1 MAAVVREGSFGKAA
15 ASLLVTQPAVSERVR
30 HLERVIGRSV
40 FDRTSRGAVLTAA
53 GEGLLPYAQ
62 RCLALAEEALESAR
76 SAGGVPRF
84 VIAVHSTFAPRI
96 VPAAL
101 GALAARPRRVAV
113 RDAHS
118 DEVQALVL
126 DGVADVGFAIPGAA
140 RRGLRRVRLRADP
153 VVCVAA
159 PDHPMSRSRS
169 ISPRAFAD
177 SLVAVN
183 RWGEGADEFIGRLGN
198 AGVDAWRIRECGD
211 AATAVEL
218 ARGHAHVAFVT
229 HVNCCR
235 RDRRWPALPAVGY
248 GALPVGGPARL
259 PLSDTEPRRRSDPCG
274 RARRH
279 DGLTPATRRS
289 CRRAARVSRPRARRG
304 ARSR

>member
-1 MAAVVREGSFGKAA
+1 MDLDLRDLEVMAAVVREGSFGKAA
-15 ASLLVTQPAVSERVR
+15 ASLLVTQPAVSERIR

-62 RCLALAEEALESAR
+62 RCLALAEEALDSAR
-76 SAGGVPRF
+76 GAGGVPRF

-101 GALAARPRRVAV
+101 GALAALPRRVAV

-126 DGVADVGFAIPGAA
+126 DGVADVGFAIPGSA

-159 PDHPMSRSRS
+159 PDHPMTRNRS
-169 ISPRAFAD
+169 ISPRALAD
-177 SLVAVN
+177 ALVAVN

-198 AGVDAWRIRECGD
+198 AGVAAWRIRECGD
-211 AATAVEL
+211 AATAVAL
-218 ARGHAHVAFVT
+218 ARGHDHVAFVT
-229 HVNCCR
+229 HSTVVDEIEAGRLRRLSVAGLSRWAVQLDFLCR
-235 RDRRWPALPAVGY
+235 
-248 GALPVGGPARL
+248 
-259 PLSDTEPRRRSDPCG
+259 T
-274 RARRH
+274 
-279 DGLTPATRRS
+279 
-289 CRRAARVSRPRARRG
+289 
-304 ARSR
+304 RSRDDEAIRAVASAVTTT